1 MNEPAPPTPSG
12 TRTLKELSAAFLA
25 NETDRQYSPCTLR
38 NHRCTLNAFVGWLA
52 AREVRTVDLLLKEHL
67 ELWIRHL
74 NAHRTKRGQPLQP
87 QSINLHILGVKQF
100 LDYLAVR
107 GFVPSHLLN
116 ALQCVKAP
124 SLLPQSVLTH
134 AQVRTFLLGLQT
146 DTLEGF
152 RNRTMLELLYSSGLR
167 AAELLGL
174 DVLNV
179 NLAHATALVT
189 GKGKKQ
195 RMVPFGR
202 TALSCLESYLK
213 AIRPFML
220 HRGDE
225 QAVFLDRHGHRLG
238 YHALSQ
244 IIKACLSRSSL
255 TGVHVTAHTFRRS
268 CATELLRG
276 GANMYHVKDLL
287 GHESLTTLRHYARL
301 TIIDLKKT
309 HERCHPR
316 ERDDAQ
322 EV

>member
-1 MNEPAPPTPSG
+1 M
-12 TRTLKELSAAFLA
+12 
-25 NETDRQYSPCTLR
+25 
-38 NHRCTLNAFVGWLA
+38 A
-52 AREVRTVDLLLKEHL
+52 AREVRTVDLVLKEHL

-87 QSINLHILGVKQF
+87 QSINLHIVGVKQF

-107 GFVPSHLLN
+107 GFVPGHLPN

-134 AQVRTFLLGLQT
+134 AQVRAFLLGLQT
-146 DTLEGF
+146 GTLEGY
-152 RNRTMLELLYSSGLR
+152 RNRAMLELLYSSGLR
-167 AAELLGL
+167 ASELLGL

-179 NLAHATALVT
+179 DLAHATAIVT

-195 RMVPFGR
+195 RVVPFGR

-225 QAVFLDRHGHRLG
+225 QALFLDRRGRRLG

-244 IIKACLSRSSL
+244 IIKACARRSGL
-255 TGVHVTAHTFRRS
+255 TEAHVTAHTFRRS
-268 CATELLRG
+268 CATELLRA

-287 GHESLTTLRHYARL
+287 GHESLTTLKHYARL
-301 TIIDLKKT
+301 TIMDLKKT
-309 HERCHPR
+309 HQRCHPR
-316 ERDDAQ
+316 EQDDIL
-322 EV
+322 E

>member
-1 MNEPAPPTPSG
+1 MNELAPPTPASI
-12 TRTLKELSAAFLA
+12 RTLKDLSAAFLA
-25 NETDRQYSPCTLR
+25 HEADRRFSSCTLR
-38 NHRCTLNAFVGWLA
+38 NHRCTLNAFVGWLF
-52 AREVRTVDLLLKEHL
+52 ARGVRTADLLLKEHL

-74 NAHRTKRGQPLQP
+74 NAHRTRRGQPLQP
-87 QSINLHILGVKQF
+87 QSLNLHILATKRF
-100 LDYLAVR
+100 LAYLTVR
-107 GFVPSHLLN
+107 GFVPGHLPN

-134 AQVRTFLLGLQT
+134 AQVRAFLLGLQT
-146 DTLEGF
+146 GTLEGC
-152 RNRTMLELLYSSGLR
+152 RNRAMLELLYSSGLR
-167 AAELLGL
+167 ASELLGM
-174 DVLNV
+174 DILNV
-179 NLAHATALVT
+179 NLAHALATVT

-195 RMVPFGR
+195 RVVPFGR
-202 TALSCLESYLK
+202 TALRCLESYMK

-220 HRGDE
+220 RCSEE
-225 QAVFLDRHGHRLG
+225 QALFLDRHGRRLG

-244 IIKACLSRSSL
+244 IIKACARRSGL
-255 TGVHVTAHTFRRS
+255 AGAHVTAHTFRRS

-301 TIIDLKKT
+301 TIVDLKKT

-316 ERDDAQ
+316 EQD